1 MSIDLRNNPG
11 FKPHADVHE
20 LAKYAYL
27 KNIQKQVR
35 RFKIDGARIKIEW
48 IFPHC
53 VGQARN
59 KFDEQVA
66 ADEPRK
72 NRLLFVKFI
81 TALAEE
87 IEMPYDEVL
96 RAFIGD
102 RTPDQ
107 DRLRN
112 VLSAM
117 GQARNGSQ
125 LGLDASQ

>member
-1 MSIDLRNNPG
+1 M
-11 FKPHADVHE
+11 AT
-20 LAKYAYL
+20 
-27 KNIQKQVR
+27 
-35 RFKIDGARIKIEW
+35 
-48 IFPHC
+48 
-53 VGQARN
+53 
-59 KFDEQVA
+59 
-66 ADEPRK
+66 DEPRK

-112 VLSAM
+112 ILSAM
-117 GQARNGSQ
+117 GQAQNGSK